1 MNSLYNIIGRAVV
14 TIIQLVYIPLLY
26 NTLGEN
32 QYGIY
37 AIAFII
43 FLNVQILD
51 FGIGKATI
59 RLFSIYNEVEKQKLF
74 YSLFF
79 LVLLIFVFFSSI
91 FYIIF
96 KVIEYN
102 VYDSSIFLIASIWG
116 LLEIIKMF
124 LIGVQLFYEKFLE
137 YNIVIATSEMIKLII
152 VILMSIYE
160 FDLLNLIFFFSIT
173 SLLQILY
180 YLLRFKF
187 TLIKSFK
194 IEYCSF
200 KFIID
205 NFSVFKNLTLSNLLL
220 KANFTID
227 KLAVW
232 FVGSNEILARYYL
245 SMQVISKA
253 VEFPQNIMIGFN
265 SKIAIFS
272 NKKNSSPKSGPE
284 LVKESLVYSIF
295 FVFLG
300 IIIFELVGNI
310 ILPLI
315 LTEYNEDIYSYIS
328 LLFYSVPYTIITLQ
342 TMNVINMAGKLVKI
356 LHIQSIQIISMLIGI
371 SLIGNNLNINYLIDL
386 FILSSFLV
394 SLFASFQLVK
404 WNRQLKNFL
413 IKIYLAVASIQLC
426 ISLLI

>member
-32 QYGIY
+32 QYGLY

-43 FLNVQILD
+43 FLNIQILD

-79 LVLLIFVFFSSI
+79 FVLLIFIFFSPI

-96 KVIEYN
+96 KVTEYN

-152 VILMSIYE
+152 VILMSIYK
-160 FDLLNLIFFFSIT
+160 FDLLYLIFFFSIT

-187 TLIKSFK
+187 TFIKSFK
-194 IEYCSF
+194 TEYCSF

-232 FVGSNEILARYYL
+232 FVGSN
-245 SMQVISKA
+245 
-253 VEFPQNIMIGFN
+253 
-265 SKIAIFS
+265 
-272 NKKNSSPKSGPE
+272 
-284 LVKESLVYSIF
+284 
-295 FVFLG
+295 
-300 IIIFELVGNI
+300 
-310 ILPLI
+310 
-315 LTEYNEDIYSYIS
+315 
-328 LLFYSVPYTIITLQ
+328 
-342 TMNVINMAGKLVKI
+342 
-356 LHIQSIQIISMLIGI
+356 
-371 SLIGNNLNINYLIDL
+371 
-386 FILSSFLV
+386 
-394 SLFASFQLVK
+394 
-404 WNRQLKNFL
+404 
-413 IKIYLAVASIQLC
+413 
-426 ISLLI
+426 